1 MKKKLSKRQLIMFIA
16 GLTAFLVGST
26 MLALIIYKRYER
38 GLYIRKLMREN
49 IVVELPEL
57 DIKAPVLEGT
67 DDDTLSI
74 AAGHFNGTGTVGEG
88 NFCIAAHS
96 SRIYREYFNNLKKAE
111 QGDEIRLYRKDKTYV
126 SYYVTESFI
135 VEPDETWIL
144 DDFGDCRITLIT
156 CTDDGSQ
163 RLVVI
168 GKTED
173 QQKSSSDS
181 SN

>member
-1 MKKKLSKRQLIMFIA
+1 MKKKLSKKQITVFIA
-16 GLTAFLVGST
+16 GLTAFLVGFAI
-26 MLALIIYKRYER
+26 LALIIYKKYER

-74 AAGHFNGTGTVGEG
+74 AAGHFKGTGAVGEG

-96 SRIYREYFNNLKKAE
+96 SRIYREYFNNLKKAKK
-111 QGDEIRLYRKDKTYV
+111 GDEIRLYRKDKTYV

-135 VEPDETWIL
+135 VEPDEVWIL

-168 GKTED
+168 GKPEVQPET
-173 QQKSSSDS
+173 SS
-181 SN
+181 